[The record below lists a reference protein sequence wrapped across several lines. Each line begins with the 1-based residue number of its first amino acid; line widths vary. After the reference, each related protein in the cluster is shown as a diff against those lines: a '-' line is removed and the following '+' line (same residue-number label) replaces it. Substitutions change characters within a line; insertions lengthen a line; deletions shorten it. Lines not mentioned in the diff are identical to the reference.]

1 VPYILEGRWF
11 TGPQFILGEDPTI
24 VSIRKLAVLAA
35 LLLAVFAAAL
45 SVACGDDSSSSSGG
59 SSGSVKTGSDDQ
71 YVGDMCK
78 AFAAYATA
86 MDKATKDLGSG
97 SSVADVSK
105 IMEQMAKP
113 TEQLANDFAKMK
125 PPADLKDWH
134 TGATKSLKD
143 AVSQL
148 KDSKDLS
155 GANAMS
161 DIPDMPKAADDR
173 LAKLAADNKD
183 CKAANGLF
191 GQ

>member
-1 VPYILEGRWF
+1 M
-11 TGPQFILGEDPTI
+11 GEDLTI
-24 VSIRKLAVLAA
+24 VSIRKLVLFPA

-45 SVACGDDSSSSSGG
+45 FVACGDDDSSSNGG
-59 SSGSVKTGSDDQ
+59 SSGSVKTGSDDA

-78 AFAAYATA
+78 AFAAYGAA
-86 MDKATKDLGSG
+86 MEKATKDLGSS
-97 SSVADVSK
+97 SSVADITK
-105 IMEQMAKP
+105 MMEQLAKP

-134 TGATKSLKD
+134 TGATKSIKD
-143 AVSQL
+143 AAKQM

-155 GANAMS
+155 DTNAMS

-173 LAKLAADNKD
+173 LAKLAANNKD
-183 CKAANGLF
+183 CKAADGLF